1 MIEKTAVAFLSV
13 YERIERMQEKD
24 PDKMYCGNFSVYH
37 KSGGNLPPRKTPRVT
52 KLRVMTSPDDE

>member
-1 MIEKTAVAFLSV
+1 VAFLSV

-52 KLRVMTSPDDE
+52 KLRVMTSPEDE